1 MGTKI
6 NYETF
11 LKEFDLKLKDYFE
24 QFGEN
29 ICCHKG
35 CSECCET
42 GDYPMSDIEL
52 QYLMLGY
59 AELTPEIKII
69 VQKNI
74 ADMKKGGACPFL
86 INKGCSVYKYRP
98 IICRVHGLA
107 YYYNGE
113 KVKIPH
119 CANTGKNFSKIYKN
133 GEFYG
138 TPIKL
143 NLDTYHILEGIYSDI
158 KNLYD
163 WIHNE
168 NG

>member
-1 MGTKI
+1 MGTKV
-6 NYETF
+6 NYEEF
-11 LKEFDLKLKDYFE
+11 LKEFDLRLNSYFE
-24 QFGEN
+24 QFGDN
-29 ICCHKG
+29 ICCRKG
-35 CSECCET
+35 CSECCEK
-42 GDYPMSDIEL
+42 GDYPLSDIEL
-52 QYLMLGY
+52 QYLMHGY
-59 AELTPEIKII
+59 AELDLDTKRT

-74 ADMKKGGACPFL
+74 SVMQRGGACPFL
-86 INKGCSVYKYRP
+86 INKECSVYKHRP

-107 YYYNGE
+107 YYYKNE

-119 CANTGKNFSKIYKN
+119 CANTGKNFAKIYKN

-163 WIHNE
+163 WVHTE
-168 NG
+168 NN